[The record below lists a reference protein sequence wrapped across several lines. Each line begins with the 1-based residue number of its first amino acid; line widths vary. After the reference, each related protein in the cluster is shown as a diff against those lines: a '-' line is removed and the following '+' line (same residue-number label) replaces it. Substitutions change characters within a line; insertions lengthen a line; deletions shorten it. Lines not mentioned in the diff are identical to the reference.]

1 MIKSFYFLVVVM
13 LLGSCYYDNREE
25 LYPGQGCDTADVKF
39 SAFIKP
45 MIDAKCVGCHSG
57 SAPSGGVKLT
67 THAEIQAAAKS
78 GQLYGVLAWVAPYT
92 GSKQMPPG
100 GPKWPECDINKVK
113 SWINKGAPN
122 N

>member
-1 MIKSFYFLVVVM
+1 MIKSFYLLLVVV

-25 LYPGQGCDTADVKF
+25 LYPGQGCDTANVKY
-39 SAFIKP
+39 STFIKP
-45 MIDAKCVGCHSG
+45 MMDAKCVGCHNDG
-57 SAPSGGVKLT
+57 NPSGGVKLNT
-67 THAEIQAAAKS
+67 YAGVQAVALS
-78 GQLYGVLAWVAPYT
+78 GQLYGVLTGIPPYA
-92 GSKQMPPG
+92 SVMMPPG